1 MLRRRWACRA
11 ARRVDEADDQ
21 RLATII
27 AQQERRARRVG
38 EFVIADISPDCL
50 LALLDH
56 LTRVEPCALCIV
68 SSRKSG
74 LRQYASKPKPDR
86 RGQHAARHNQDPI
99 APSSS
104 TPTMSSVSCRSEARK
119 LAIAAF
125 LVGV

>member
-38 EFVIADISPDCL
+38 EFVIADISSDCL
-50 LALLDH
+50 LALLNH
-56 LTRVEPCALCIV
+56 FARVEPGGLYIRRRC
-68 SSRKSG
+68 KNG
-74 LRQYASKPKPDR
+74 LRQHTSKPKPDR
-86 RGQHAARHNQDPI
+86 SDQHAARHNQDPI

-104 TPTMSSVSCRSEARK
+104 TCLLYTSPSPRD
-119 LAIAAF
+119 
-125 LVGV
+125 